1 MTIQWYGQNI
11 FTIGNKEVRIV
22 TVGTPGQSHPKTKEG
37 DLVLLPMK
45 KDAYGEESSV
55 LFHENSLVID
65 GAGEY
70 SYKGVTIQ
78 ARAIKTASE
87 EKILIYSLSV
97 DGVVVV
103 TLSSLDRQL
112 SSDELKLLDS
122 CDVLI
127 IPTGGAGVLDKKG
140 AMEVIN
146 KIEPRIVIPS
156 YTYLEPS
163 DTLRELVDTFLKEMG
178 VDEVTKEKKVKITKA
193 GLPSETTEC
202 IVLEATV

>member
-11 FTIGNKEVRIV
+11 FTIANKEVRIV
-22 TVGTPGQSHPKTKEG
+22 TVSTPGQKHPKTKEG
-37 DLVLLPMK
+37 DLVLLPVK
-45 KDAYGEESSV
+45 KDSYGEESSV
-55 LFHENSLVID
+55 LFHEQALVID

-87 EKILIYSLSV
+87 EKVLIYSLSV
-97 DGVVVV
+97 EGVVVV

-112 SSDELKLLDS
+112 TSEELKFLDS

-127 IPTGGAGVLDKKG
+127 IPVGGAGVLDKKG

-156 YTYLEPS
+156 YTYVEPS
-163 DTLRELVDTFLKEMG
+163 DTLRDQVDTFLKEMG
-178 VDEVTKEKKVKITKA
+178 VDEITKEKKVKITKS

>member
-11 FTIGNKEVRIV
+11 FTITNKEVRVV
-22 TVGTPGQSHPKTKEG
+22 TVGTPGQTHPKTKEG

-45 KDAYGEESSV
+45 RDLYGEDSSV
-55 LFHENSLVID
+55 LFHENSLIID

-78 ARAIKTASE
+78 ARAIKTANE

-97 DGVVVV
+97 EGVVVV

-112 SSDELKLLDS
+112 TSEELKLLDS

-140 AMEVIN
+140 AMEVVN
-146 KIEPRIVIPS
+146 KVEPRFVIPS
-156 YTYLEPS
+156 YTFVEPS
-163 DTLRELVDTFLKEMG
+163 DTLRDQVDAFLKEMG
-178 VDEVTKEKKVKITKA
+178 VDEITKEKKVKITKSS
-193 GLPSETTEC
+193 LPTETTEC

>member
-11 FTIGNKEVRIV
+11 FTITNKDVRIV
-22 TVGTPGQSHPKTKEG
+22 TVGTPGQSHPKTKED

-45 KDAYGEESSV
+45 KDVYGKESSV
-55 LFHENSLVID
+55 LFHKNSLVID

-78 ARAIKTASE
+78 ARAIKSASE

-97 DGVVVV
+97 EGVVVV

-112 SSDELKLLDS
+112 TANELKLLDS

-146 KIEPRIVIPS
+146 KIEPRFVIPS

-163 DTLRELVDTFLKEMG
+163 DTLREPVEAFLKEMG
-178 VDEVTKEKKVKITKA
+178 VDEVTKEKKVKITKS
-193 GLPSETTEC
+193 GLPIETTEC